1 MTAGPVPPSGAAP
14 RGRAPR
20 ARTQWSSRWVVALV
34 LLALA
39 VVFILENRQ
48 LTEIRLLVPVV
59 LMPLWAALTG
69 TLLVGLVVGVLVDRQ
84 RRR

>member
-1 MTAGPVPPSGAAP
+1 MTAGPVPPGGTTP
-14 RGRAPR
+14 RRGSPQ
-20 ARTQWSSRWVVALV
+20 ARTRWNSRWIVALV
-34 LLALA
+34 LLAVA

-48 LTEIRLLVPVV
+48 LTEIRLLLPVV

-69 TLLVGLVVGVLVDRQ
+69 TLLIGLVVGVLLDRQ

>member
-1 MTAGPVPPSGAAP
+1 MTAGPVPPGGTTP
-14 RGRAPR
+14 RGRVPQS
-20 ARTQWSSRWVVALV
+20 RTQGNSRRIVALV
-34 LLALA
+34 LLAVA

-48 LTEIRLLVPVV
+48 LTVV

-69 TLLVGLVVGVLVDRQ
+69 TLLIGLVIGVLVDRQ

>member
-1 MTAGPVPPSGAAP
+1 MTAGPVPPGGTTP
-14 RGRAPR
+14 RGRSPQ
-20 ARTQWSSRWVVALV
+20 ARTRWNSRWVVALV
-34 LLALA
+34 LLAVA

-48 LTEIRLLVPVV
+48 LTEIRLLIPVV

-69 TLLVGLVVGVLVDRQ
+69 TLLIGLVVGVLLDRQ

>member
-1 MTAGPVPPSGAAP
+1 MTAGPVPPGGTTP
-14 RGRAPR
+14 RGRAPK
-20 ARTQWSSRWVVALV
+20 AGTQGNSRRILALV
-34 LLALA
+34 LLAVA

-48 LTEIRLLVPVV
+48 LTEIRLLLPVV

-69 TLLVGLVVGVLVDRQ
+69 TLLIGLVVGVLVDRQ

>member
-1 MTAGPVPPSGAAP
+1 MTAGPVPPGGTTP
-14 RGRAPR
+14 RGRAPQG
-20 ARTQWSSRWVVALV
+20 RTQGNSRRIVALV
-34 LLALA
+34 LLAVA

-48 LTEIRLLVPVV
+48 LTEIRLLLPVV

-69 TLLVGLVVGVLVDRQ
+69 TLLIGLVIGVLVDRQ

>member
-1 MTAGPVPPSGAAP
+1 MTAGPVPPGGTTP
-14 RGRAPR
+14 RGRVPQS
-20 ARTQWSSRWVVALV
+20 RTQGNSRRIVALV
-34 LLALA
+34 LLAVA

-48 LTEIRLLVPVV
+48 LTEIRLLLPVV

-69 TLLVGLVVGVLVDRQ
+69 TLLIGLVIGVLVDRQ